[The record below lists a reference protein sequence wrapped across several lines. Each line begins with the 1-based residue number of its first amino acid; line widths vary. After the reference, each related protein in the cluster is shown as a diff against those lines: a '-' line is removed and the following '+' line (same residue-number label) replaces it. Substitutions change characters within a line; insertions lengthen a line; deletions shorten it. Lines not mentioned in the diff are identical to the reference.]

1 MSSDSKDELHAQQFK
16 ECYLLYEQEKYD
28 ECIAS
33 AKLNLSDPT
42 LPIYFKIKTLVT
54 LANAEEEW
62 EDTEV
67 LINPSLLNMHL
78 LRNHLEV

>member
-1 MSSDSKDELHAQQFK
+1 MSSYPNDDLYAQQFK

-54 LANAEEEW
+54 LANAEEDW
-62 EDTEV
+62 EATEV
-67 LINPSLLNMHL
+67 FMNPYFLG
-78 LRNHLEV
+78 